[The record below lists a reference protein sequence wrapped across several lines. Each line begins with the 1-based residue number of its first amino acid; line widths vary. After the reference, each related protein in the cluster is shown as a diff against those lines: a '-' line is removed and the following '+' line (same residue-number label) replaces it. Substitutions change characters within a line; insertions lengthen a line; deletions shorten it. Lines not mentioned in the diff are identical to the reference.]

1 VRVAKGQLELEGPS
15 AGGKQRGKCRECR
28 EELADGNTAG
38 QQADDSVE
46 QGHAGGAWERGR
58 QRQRES
64 APQRGRR
71 KCEHNRQRNKCK
83 DCGGASICEHNR
95 IRSRCKDCGGA
106 SICEHNRIRSPST
119 PPRTARVWWAPAV
132 YVGRWAPA
140 VCPPYTAGATILAVL
155 GGVGPT
161 ILAVLGGGGVP
172 SLLAFL

>member
-46 QGHAGGAWERGR
+46 QGHAGGGWERGR

-119 PPRTARVWWAPAV
+119 PPYQGLPG
-132 YVGRWAPA
+132 Y
-140 VCPPYTAGATILAVL
+140 
-155 GGVGPT
+155 GGH
-161 ILAVLGGGGVP
+161 LRCMLGGGHLRCAHHTPQMP
-172 SLLAFL
+172 SYWQSLEA